1 MLWRA
6 FPAALVLIVT
16 FVGATGAATRPASED
31 DFRSFVRLGDPAIS
45 PNGKLA
51 AIAVSNAVW
60 DESRWD
66 SSLISVDL
74 ATGIRR
80 TVAAGR
86 KEIGSPAFSPDGTYL
101 AFLADNDDTT
111 QVFVMALDGSDAHAV
126 THSATDVE
134 EFAWRPDGHAIVY
147 SATDAQPPRTGADRF
162 RNSFVFTTEP
172 IVARSE
178 PQPQHL
184 YLLDLD
190 GQSSTQLTSG
200 AQSVCDGSSLSW
212 SPDGKSIAF
221 TLCRNA
227 ILNDQSYSHVAL
239 LDVADKSVRSLTGR
253 TMWEGGALFSPDGKH
268 IVYFYSDGDPQVNLT
283 QAYLTTPAGGAGEPL
298 GTSLDRPIG
307 DAVWEADS
315 QSLIVTAPDHLTN
328 ALYRLPL
335 RGTPQRVDLGSV
347 VPGFPLNTTGGSSTP
362 SLSHALAADG
372 TMVFVASATKQP
384 PELFH
389 YSGAGGRN
397 KSNRLQRRVDAGR
410 VGPSRGYRLSDHDRR
425 HGRRRPLLSA
435 RLFQA
440 GRSIRWW
447 SIFTAARTI
456 RRCSALIFGRR

>member
-1 MLWRA
+1 MGAGARAEKLPAMLWRA

-45 PNGKLA
+45 PNGKFA

-66 SSLISVDL
+66 SSLVSVDL

-147 SATDAQPPRTGADRF
+147 SATDAQPQRTGADRF

-239 LDVADKSVRSLTGR
+239 LDVAR
-253 TMWEGGALFSPDGKH
+253 
-268 IVYFYSDGDPQVNLT
+268 
-283 QAYLTTPAGGAGEPL
+283 
-298 GTSLDRPIG
+298 
-307 DAVWEADS
+307 
-315 QSLIVTAPDHLTN
+315 
-328 ALYRLPL
+328 
-335 RGTPQRVDLGSV
+335 
-347 VPGFPLNTTGGSSTP
+347 
-362 SLSHALAADG
+362 
-372 TMVFVASATKQP
+372 
-384 PELFH
+384 
-389 YSGAGGRN
+389 
-397 KSNRLQRRVDAGR
+397 
-410 VGPSRGYRLSDHDRR
+410 
-425 HGRRRPLLSA
+425 
-435 RLFQA
+435 
-440 GRSIRWW
+440 
-447 SIFTAARTI
+447 
-456 RRCSALIFGRR
+456 